1 MEACEELGWEGH
13 YLAPSTANDYTAM
26 VQLTETALNDGADV
40 LVVCVSD
47 TGLFQEVLQR
57 AKDAGVTLIGA
68 AAGVEEYMSALVG
81 TDAVQLGA
89 NTADTLVELMGDKPI
104 HVATGQTLLS
114 LETQNVQV
122 QSFIDRL
129 AEIRP
134 DAVVVDRFENNSVA
148 STAADKLSAL
158 YIANPELN
166 AVVSFDSYVGIGAAS
181 FISDYGIEDDFY
193 GIGIDDGAEVLL
205 CIKNGTLD
213 ATIAQQWYEIGKQ
226 CVKVAEQVRNGEEVE
241 YDQGIPT
248 IAILPEDVDAHAAE
262 AGISLE

>member
-1 MEACEELGWEGH
+1 MKKLVTLVIAIALVLSLGTLAAAEGPVKAYAVTVMSGGAAWGRFEAGFMEACEELGWEGH

-40 LVVCVSD
+40 LAVCVSD

-81 TDAVQLGA
+81 TDAVQLGV

-114 LETQNVQV
+114 IEMQNVQV

-166 AVVSFDSYVGIGAAS
+166 AVVSRR
-181 FISDYGIEDDFY
+181 
-193 GIGIDDGAEVLL
+193 
-205 CIKNGTLD
+205 KN
-213 ATIAQQWYEIGKQ
+213 
-226 CVKVAEQVRNGEEVE
+226 R
-241 YDQGIPT
+241 
-248 IAILPEDVDAHAAE
+248 
-262 AGISLE
+262 